1 MTRWVEVRAPGKV
14 NLRLEVLGQRQDGF
28 HELATAMLAVDLED
42 RVYARRSAHE
52 GLALSISGPA
62 ASEDIPTDGRNLV
75 WRAAAAVLDSF
86 VAQDPSRTEPGLE
99 LHLHKQVPS
108 RAGLGGGSSDAAAT
122 LRAVS
127 AALDFELSYADR
139 IAILSELGSDTVFFE
154 AAAHTGYAW
163 CLGRGEDVHPIETR
177 RPTWTV
183 AVFVP
188 SVSASTGA
196 VYRALGLERSESVL
210 EVPPLNDPLD
220 GQLDHARA
228 SLFNGLESAAWTV
241 EPELE
246 LWRSLFDSSGI
257 EHACLSGS
265 GAAWFALFPS
275 IAAAEEAVQRVE
287 AAAAREGLGIRG
299 CFVTEPIGRGVSAPV
314 EVDQLPVVHS

>member
-86 VAQDPSRTEPGLE
+86 VAQDPSRTEPGL
-99 LHLHKQVPS
+99 
-108 RAGLGGGSSDAAAT
+108 
-122 LRAVS
+122 
-127 AALDFELSYADR
+127 YADR